1 MSTTTAIVNFT
12 EHVGSFVEMC
22 ILPHII
28 EWYKIHR
35 NVQATS
41 SELMSALNIPI
52 VKQTQ
57 IQVGMPNLPNFIA
70 SKTPTKKGS
79 TRLNKKKGMN
89 IPDPN
94 CVPCIY
100 VFQRGDKK
108 DQPCGLPSVE
118 NTSYCKDC
126 IKKKSVRDQL
136 NKTGVTVDNS
146 SKGFGTTFVAPQH
159 AQRELSVIPIPN
171 RPGFY
176 EEQEFHF
183 IVEQLSDHTIVALSV
198 KEGKNERPLT
208 EQEKE
213 IAKSRGMAI
222 PVGDDEEEEQE
233 IEMPPIE
240 EVKTVI
246 QGPLLQGLRPLPP
259 LIRKQN

>member
-1 MSTTTAIVNFT
+1 MATTTAIVNFT
-12 EHVGSFVEMC
+12 EHVGSFVEIC

-28 EWYKIHR
+28 EWYKQNKGAH
-35 NVQATS
+35 ATS
-41 SELMSALNIPI
+41 SELMSALTIPI

-57 IQVGMPNLPNFIA
+57 VQTGMQNLPNFIA
-70 SKTPTKKGS
+70 SKTPIKKGS
-79 TRLNKKKGMN
+79 TRLNKKKNMN

-108 DQPCGLPSVE
+108 DQPCGMSSVE

-198 KEGKNERPLT
+198 KEGKSERPLT

-222 PVGDDEEEEQE
+222 PVGDDDEEDEETE
-233 IEMPPIE
+233 IASIDEMKISETTYNRPPIP
-240 EVKTVI
+240 KSAF
-246 QGPLLQGLRPLPP
+246 PLVR
-259 LIRKQN
+259 